1 MRMCASFCLFQ
12 ISFRH
17 SNCNEKEKRKNTV
30 SIPVFFFQLIQHI
43 KFDGWSK
50 ELVQNCWPTGQRHHL
65 HLYRQWNQRWVLSGV
80 HEQCPVI
87 WRGMRQGDNIS
98 DDRLLIKPAWK
109 YKWKYVMYRNDNS
122 IWQRWIWHNLFEH
135 CQVSNLFARDES
147 DEILND
153 LVPIMKREFPKRPPT
168 NENLYEYFMSRVQKN
183 LHVVLCFSPVGEKF
197 RNRALKF
204 PALIS
209 GCTMDW
215 FSRWPK
221 DALVAGI
228 VAIMSNLTDIIKSLL
243 MVISESSLCVV
254 ELFFFCNSIFYTY
267 HWKFI
272 PTSVGV
278 FNWF

>member
-1 MRMCASFCLFQ
+1 M
-12 ISFRH
+12 
-17 SNCNEKEKRKNTV
+17 
-30 SIPVFFFQLIQHI
+30 
-43 KFDGWSK
+43 
-50 ELVQNCWPTGQRHHL
+50 
-65 HLYRQWNQRWVLSGV
+65 
-80 HEQCPVI
+80 
-87 WRGMRQGDNIS
+87 
-98 DDRLLIKPAWK
+98 
-109 YKWKYVMYRNDNS
+109 
-122 IWQRWIWHNLFEH
+122 FEH

-243 MVISESSLCVV
+243 MVNLHFVLLNFSFSAIQFFIRIIENLYQQALEFSIDFKNVRPVSS
-254 ELFFFCNSIFYTY
+254 S
-267 HWKFI
+267 
-272 PTSVGV
+272 
-278 FNWF
+278 

>member
-1 MRMCASFCLFQ
+1 ML
-12 ISFRH
+12 
-17 SNCNEKEKRKNTV
+17 K
-30 SIPVFFFQLIQHI
+30 
-43 KFDGWSK
+43 KFDKGK
-50 ELVQNCWPTGQRHHL
+50 H
-65 HLYRQWNQRWVLSGV
+65 
-80 HEQCPVI
+80 
-87 WRGMRQGDNIS
+87 NI
-98 DDRLLIKPAWK
+98 ICVAA
-109 YKWKYVMYRNDNS
+109 
-122 IWQRWIWHNLFEH
+122 
-135 CQVSNLFARDES
+135 QVSNLFARDES

-228 VAIMSNLTDIIKSLL
+228 VAIIMSSSTDIRTVVL
-243 MVISESSLCVV
+243 MMCVYIYTSPC
-254 ELFFFCNSIFYTY
+254 LF
-267 HWKFI
+267 
-272 PTSVGV
+272 V
-278 FNWF
+278 F

>member
-1 MRMCASFCLFQ
+1 M
-12 ISFRH
+12 
-17 SNCNEKEKRKNTV
+17 KRKKV
-30 SIPVFFFQLIQHI
+30 LAFLCFFQLIQHI
-43 KFDGWSK
+43 KFDGWSE

-65 HLYRQWNQRWVLSGV
+65 HLYRQWNQRWVLPGV

-87 WRGMRQGDNIS
+87 WRGMRDMLSTKPSRKYNWKCNDKGKDNI
-98 DDRLLIKPAWK
+98 I
-109 YKWKYVMYRNDNS
+109 YVTA
-122 IWQRWIWHNLFEH
+122 
-135 CQVSNLFARDES
+135 QVSNLFARDES

-228 VAIMSNLTDIIKSLL
+228 VAIIKSSSTNRTVLL
-243 MVISESSLCVV
+243 MMDVLIYTSLWD
-254 ELFFFCNSIFYTY
+254 FFLTFS
-267 HWKFI
+267 
-272 PTSVGV
+272 
-278 FNWF
+278 

>member
-1 MRMCASFCLFQ
+1 MHAVHHIGTL
-12 ISFRH
+12 
-17 SNCNEKEKRKNTV
+17 TV
-30 SIPVFFFQLIQHI
+30 
-43 KFDGWSK
+43 FDKGK
-50 ELVQNCWPTGQRHHL
+50 HNVI
-65 HLYRQWNQRWVLSGV
+65 GV
-80 HEQCPVI
+80 
-87 WRGMRQGDNIS
+87 
-98 DDRLLIKPAWK
+98 AA
-109 YKWKYVMYRNDNS
+109 
-122 IWQRWIWHNLFEH
+122 
-135 CQVSNLFARDES
+135 QVSNLFARDES

-228 VAIMSNLTDIIKSLL
+228 VAIIMSSWTDIRTVLL
-243 MVISESSLCVV
+243 MMDVLIYTSPWV
-254 ELFFFCNSIFYTY
+254 FFF
-267 HWKFI
+267 
-272 PTSVGV
+272 
-278 FNWF
+278 